1 MDSKQCSEWMPA
13 MPAMNS
19 ENKVNKFLSFLMLR
33 TGFFCANWQGQ
44 TAAGLL
50 RLILSPGHDY
60 D

>member
-1 MDSKQCSEWMPA
+1 MDSKQCSEW

-33 TGFFCANWQGQ
+33 TSFCVRDGKV
-44 TAAGLL
+44 AASLL
-50 RLILSPGHDY
+50 RLILAPGHDY